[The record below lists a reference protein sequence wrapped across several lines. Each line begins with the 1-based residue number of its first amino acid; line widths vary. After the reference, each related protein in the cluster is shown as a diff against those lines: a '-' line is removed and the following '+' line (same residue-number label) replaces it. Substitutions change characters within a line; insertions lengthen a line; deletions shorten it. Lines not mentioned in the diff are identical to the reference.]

1 MKAKLIIE
9 DENEI
14 DWDELWTRKMDKK
27 GDCNIAPETKF
38 SFLHMKSN
46 TIPVPKE
53 KPYKKILS
61 GL

>member
-1 MKAKLIIE
+1 
-9 DENEI
+9 
-14 DWDELWTRKMDKK
+14 MDKK